1 MDSINHIN
9 KSNIKYISLGSFCHP
24 KMHLRKTKR
33 EISKSLPFD
42 FHSSPNTYSIYSIL
56 DKLYENETF
65 THKFKEIIF
74 EHTHN
79 SENKKELAVSDYED
93 IYFLHFFDIHDLII
107 DLNNLDLYENMN
119 EYNNGNVNCN
129 VNCNE
134 NGNNINENDK
144 NDKKI
149 KYPLCI
155 DNNLCINKINEVN
168 NKFKKRYEHLHSILN
183 NNFNKY
189 DLDILVLLRIEN
201 YNNLNWNMDVQ
212 NLANSIKQYHHPNKF
227 LIYAQI
233 EIDEK
238 LDFFHTFKINYDY
251 GFPIIFHKV
260 LFDEKISFDVIQE
273 KMFENILI
281 NFENIIKSCIY
292 LCIHDKIQVFYN
304 DSNKILINLNNI
316 QELYTIQLLNNQKLE
331 VIYNNELLVFLKNK
345 NNVYES
351 IS

>member
-1 MDSINHIN
+1 MESINHIK
-9 KSNIKYISLGSFCHP
+9 KSNIKYISLGSYCHP

-65 THKFKEIIF
+65 FHKFKEIIF

-93 IYFLHFFDIHDLII
+93 IYFLHFFDIHDLIC
-107 DLNNLDLYENMN
+107 DLNNLDLYENINEYYNEN
-119 EYNNGNVNCN
+119 EYNNQNTT
-129 VNCNE
+129 E
-134 NGNNINENDK
+134 YE
-144 NDKKI
+144 KKI

-168 NKFKKRYEHLHSILN
+168 NKFKKRYEHLNSILN
-183 NNFNKY
+183 NKFNKY

-201 YNNLNWNMDVQ
+201 YNNPNWKIDVQ

-251 GFPIIFHKV
+251 GFPIIFHKL
-260 LFDEKISFDVIQE
+260 LFDEKISFDTNQE
-273 KMFENILI
+273 KIFENILI
-281 NFENIIKSCIY
+281 NFENIIKCCIY

>member
-1 MDSINHIN
+1 MESINHIK
-9 KSNIKYISLGSFCHP
+9 KSNIKYISLGSYCHP

-65 THKFKEIIF
+65 IHKFKEIIF

-107 DLNNLDLYENMN
+107 DLNNLDLYENIN
-119 EYNNGNVNCN
+119 EYENIDVNFNTNVKSNIIS
-129 VNCNE
+129 
-134 NGNNINENDK
+134 NNINE

-149 KYPLCI
+149 KYPLST
-155 DNNLCINKINEVN
+155 DNHLCVDKINEVN
-168 NKFKKRYEHLHSILN
+168 EKFKKRYEHLNFILN
-183 NNFNKY
+183 NKFNKY

-201 YNNLNWNMDVQ
+201 YNNSNWNMDVQ
-212 NLANSIKQYHHPNKF
+212 NLANSIKQYQHPNKF
-227 LIYAQI
+227 LIYTQI

-251 GFPIIFHKV
+251 GFPIIFHKI
-260 LFDEKISFDVIQE
+260 LFDEKISFDVNQE
-273 KMFENILI
+273 KMFENILV
-281 NFENIIKSCIY
+281 NFENIINCCIY
-292 LCIHDKIQVFYN
+292 ISIHDKIQVFYN
-304 DSNKILINLNNI
+304 DSNKILVNLNNI
-316 QELYTIQLLNNQKLE
+316 CELYTIQLLNHQKLE
-331 VIYNNELLVFLKNK
+331 LIHNNEILVFLNNK
-345 NNVYES
+345 NNIYEC